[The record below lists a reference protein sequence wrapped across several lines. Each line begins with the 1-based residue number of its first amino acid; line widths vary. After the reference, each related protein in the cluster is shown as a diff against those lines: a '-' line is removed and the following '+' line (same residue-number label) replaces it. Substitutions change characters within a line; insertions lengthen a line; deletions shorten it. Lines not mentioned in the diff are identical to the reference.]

1 MDEPGAEELLTLFFE
16 STETSRRAGEEWLG
30 RVFTREKDRDGSPT
44 DIPSREALYT
54 AILDWSVPDESRLAR
69 LAHIVQPTLV
79 ANGDNDRVVPTENS
93 YRLARLIPNAKLS
106 IYPDAGHGFLS
117 QYPAEFGAE
126 VNAFLGR

>member
-1 MDEPGAEELLTLFFE
+1 M
-16 STETSRRAGEEWLG
+16 
-30 RVFTREKDRDGSPT
+30 
-44 DIPSREALYT
+44 
-54 AILDWSVPDESRLAR
+54 
-69 LAHIVQPTLV
+69 QPTLV